1 MSRKL
6 LQRIAVGYCLVVLA
20 GAAWFWTLQV
30 QSVIELLR
38 IAYG

>member
-6 LQRIAVGYCLVVLA
+6 LQVLALGYCAAVLA
-20 GAAWFWTLQV
+20 VAAWFWAQQV
-30 QSVIELLR
+30 QSVIDLLR

>member
-1 MSRKL
+1 MSRKML
-6 LQRIAVGYCLVVLA
+6 ERLAVGYCVLTLA
-20 GAAWFWTLQV
+20 VAAWFWTKQV

>member
-6 LQRIAVGYCLVVLA
+6 LQRIAVGYCLLVLA
-20 GAAWFWTLQV
+20 GTLWFWGRQV